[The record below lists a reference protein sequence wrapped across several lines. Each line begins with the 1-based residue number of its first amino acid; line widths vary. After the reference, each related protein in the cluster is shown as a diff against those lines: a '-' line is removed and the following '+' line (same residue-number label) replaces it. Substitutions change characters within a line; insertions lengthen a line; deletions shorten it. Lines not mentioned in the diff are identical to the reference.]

1 MLSRLTFLTLALFWL
16 TMTYLL
22 WRSEYVGQKK
32 SGSNVPVDL
41 VWRKILTAPDNS
53 GLEIRHNKQKV
64 GYCRLAS
71 SIGQEL
77 AMGKFLN
84 DSLPPDANSTI
95 ITGYR
100 LNLEGNVALSET
112 PGRMKFDFEIN
123 LDTNEVW
130 R

>member
-1 MLSRLTFLTLALFWL
+1 MVSRITLLTLTLFWL

-32 SGSNVPVDL
+32 TGSSVPVDL
-41 VWRKILTAPDNS
+41 VWRKILTTPDNS
-53 GLEIRHNKQKV
+53 GLEIRHKKQKV

-84 DSLPPDANSTI
+84 DSLPPDASSTTI
-95 ITGYR
+95 SGYR
-100 LNLEGNVALSET
+100 LDLDGNVAL
-112 PGRMKFDFEIN
+112 
-123 LDTNEVW
+123 NE
-130 R
+130 